1 MTLLNYS
8 QTKQSGFSLIEVLIA
23 ISVLAVGLIAMARFQ
38 ATVLHGSSLARERSE
53 AVALA
58 EQKIEQLRNYR
69 DAINTTAAPDY
80 SEIAALCATGTGTVE
95 NNNVYSNSGKSG
107 NTVYTRTCTS
117 AAPVSSGNYSYT
129 QVTVRVTW
137 ARPGATADTDAQ
149 ITLISII
156 TNANP
161 RFSGKLT

>member
-1 MTLLNYS
+1 MTVLNYP

-38 ATVLHGSSLARERSE
+38 ATVLQGSSLARERSE

-69 DAINTTAAPDY
+69 DAINTTTALDY
-80 SEIAALCATGTGTVE
+80 SEIAASCATGSGTVE
-95 NNNVYSNSGKSG
+95 NSVYSNSGTSG

-117 AAPVSSGNYSYT
+117 AAPVNSGNYSYT

-137 ARPGATADTDAQ
+137 TRPGATAGTDAQ
-149 ITLISII
+149 ITLVSII

-161 RFSGKLT
+161 RHSGKLT

>member
-1 MTLLNYS
+1 MNYP

-38 ATVLHGSSLARERSE
+38 ATVLQGSSLARERSE

-58 EQKIEQLRNYR
+58 EQKIEELRNYR
-69 DAINTTAAPDY
+69 DAINTTTALDY
-80 SEIAALCATGTGTVE
+80 SEIAASCATTGTVE
-95 NNNVYSNSGKSG
+95 TTVYSNSSNTG

-117 AAPVSSGNYSYT
+117 TAPVNSGNYSYT
-129 QVTVRVTW
+129 QITVKVTW
-137 ARPGATADTDAQ
+137 SRPGATAGTDAQ
-149 ITLISII
+149 ISLSSVI

-161 RFSGKLT
+161 RHSGKLT